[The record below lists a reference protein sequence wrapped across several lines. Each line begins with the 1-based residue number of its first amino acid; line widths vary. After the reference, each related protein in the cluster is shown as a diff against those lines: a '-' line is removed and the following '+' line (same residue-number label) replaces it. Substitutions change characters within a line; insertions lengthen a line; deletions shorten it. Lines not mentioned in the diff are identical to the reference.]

1 MCIEQFQS
9 GGITMPNAT
18 TDTQKNVTEKSTN
31 GKWISKDT
39 YQDMIDRAPELL
51 SQAGKS
57 ATGIVR
63 DYPIQAAVGGLC
75 IGFLLGALFSRRA
88 V

>member
-1 MCIEQFQS
+1 
-9 GGITMPNAT
+9 MPNAST
-18 TDTQKNVTEKSTN
+18 ETQKNVADRSTASTN
-31 GKWISKDT
+31 GKWISKESA
-39 YQDMIDRAPELL
+39 QEMIERVPDLL
-51 SQAGKS
+51 STAQKS

-63 DYPIQAAVGGLC
+63 EYPIQAAVGGLC